1 MSHQKAYNFQSGDP
15 DNRFIPGP
23 LDLNKYNI
31 YTFGSNYENL
41 TYGARQFWNEQFD
54 WTLNYKNSFGKH
66 EVGGMITF
74 EQAESQGI
82 QEKLKGKNPI
92 GDLSETYYFHH
103 NEMKILPYIWNHNYK

>member
-1 MSHQKAYNFQSGDP
+1 MLVRSICLHQKAYNFQSGDP

-74 EQAESQGI
+74 EQAESQGEAI
-82 QEKLKGKNPI
+82 YATANDPLTEL
-92 GDLSETYYFHH
+92 
-103 NEMKILPYIWNHNYK
+103 